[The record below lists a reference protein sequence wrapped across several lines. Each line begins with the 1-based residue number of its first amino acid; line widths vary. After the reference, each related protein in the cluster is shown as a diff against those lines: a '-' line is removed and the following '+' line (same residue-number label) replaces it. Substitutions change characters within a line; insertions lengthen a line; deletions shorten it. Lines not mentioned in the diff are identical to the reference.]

1 MRSLLGVVWLVMALN
16 ILLSLATPVFIDG
29 DREDY
34 NVDLQDVEQEKHLD
48 FPMTREFRINHFN
61 EISFDEKVMRSTNC
75 SSDQLSRGKRFW
87 WLFKDRNRNRKSFH
101 FNNWDRSRWG
111 DKYGDNKYFY

>member
-61 EISFDEKVMRSTNC
+61 EISFDDKVMRSTNC
-75 SSDQLSRGKRFW
+75 SSDQLDIPVEYLTATFLANNDGSDKV
-87 WLFKDRNRNRKSFH
+87 WLIRWNQHACKDQGS
-101 FNNWDRSRWG
+101 DSA
-111 DKYGDNKYFY
+111 